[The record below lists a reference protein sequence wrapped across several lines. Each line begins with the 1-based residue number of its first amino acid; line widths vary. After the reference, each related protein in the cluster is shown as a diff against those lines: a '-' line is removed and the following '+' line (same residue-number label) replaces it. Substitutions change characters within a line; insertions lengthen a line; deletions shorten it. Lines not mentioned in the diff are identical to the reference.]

1 MKIFIREDPFLILNL
16 RNSERSESFYV
27 YDSQYVFINEVGEL
41 SSSSQHDNAFFNKYK
56 MFLFKAEPYQGS
68 YKVLHFIKRN
78 LLCNKGGYEQIS
90 QNIWLDLNSYSNIG
104 YEINEGN
111 IIRIGDCLYLIRKI
125 FLKAKSSIINIDY
138 SKGNSD
144 HIFNFIFEGIY
155 NSDSIEKTFCIICK
169 KTDSNINNPLMA
181 LCQCKNYFH
190 LACFKSNLEIKMVK
204 HGYSIK
210 NFGCKKC
217 GIEYQS
223 QITIK
228 GNKLIYNLVSIEEP
242 KYENFIILES
252 FNSYSEGNYT
262 KNIYIINLD
271 KNKAINL
278 NGKDNN
284 ILHFNIVD
292 GKVSIHTINNKSND
306 ILILIQEF
314 SEITEKEVTFKI
326 GNYLVD
332 AKISYEDYDEIFHFN
347 QRNQNTH
354 ISDYNEDEFN
364 YENKEKFN
372 EYLEDV
378 DNRDVFYNTS
388 LK

>member
-27 YDSQYVFINEVGEL
+27 YDRQYVFINEVGEL

-155 NSDSIEKTFCIICK
+155 NGDNIKNTFCIICK

-190 LACFKSNLEIKMVK
+190 L
-204 HGYSIK
+204 
-210 NFGCKKC
+210 
-217 GIEYQS
+217 
-223 QITIK
+223 
-228 GNKLIYNLVSIEEP
+228 
-242 KYENFIILES
+242 
-252 FNSYSEGNYT
+252 
-262 KNIYIINLD
+262 
-271 KNKAINL
+271 
-278 NGKDNN
+278 
-284 ILHFNIVD
+284 
-292 GKVSIHTINNKSND
+292 KVI
-306 ILILIQEF
+306 
-314 SEITEKEVTFKI
+314 
-326 GNYLVD
+326 
-332 AKISYEDYDEIFHFN
+332 
-347 QRNQNTH
+347 
-354 ISDYNEDEFN
+354 
-364 YENKEKFN
+364 
-372 EYLEDV
+372 
-378 DNRDVFYNTS
+378 
-388 LK
+388 